1 MSGAVDVAIV
11 GAGPGGYVAA
21 IRAAQLGMK
30 VLVVDKEKELGGTC
44 LRVGCIP
51 SKALLESTELYARA
65 KGDFAVH
72 GIRVAPEF
80 DLDAMMKRKES
91 IVGQLTKGVAALF
104 KKNKVAVVQGTAR
117 LAAGGKLLVDGT
129 PIEARNVLLAP
140 GAVPVVLP
148 GVPFDGDRIVDST
161 GALSFPDV
169 PAELVV
175 IGAGYIGLEIGSIWA
190 RLGSKVTVLE
200 FLPRILP
207 GMDDEIVRQAQRILQ
222 RQGLKFELGVRVS
235 GAKVEGSRVVVT
247 AASEMEGG
255 PARSYA
261 CDRLLVAVG
270 RRLNA
275 EGLGLNEAG
284 IELDAKGRILV
295 DGHFRT
301 TAPNVAAIGDAIGG
315 MMLAH
320 KASEE
325 GIAAVEIMAGK
336 AGRVN
341 YDAIPG
347 VAYTDPEIASV
358 GKTEEQL
365 KEAGIPY
372 RKGTFP
378 FLANGR
384 AKALGAKEG
393 LVKILAH
400 EKTDRILGAH
410 IFGPRAGE
418 LIAEIALAMEFGG
431 SSEDL
436 GVTCHAH
443 PTLAEA
449 VKEAALAVTGRA
461 IHI

>member
-1 MSGAVDVAIV
+1 MSEFDLAVV

-30 VLVVDKEKELGGTC
+30 VFVVDREKDLGGTC

-91 IVGQLTKGVAALF
+91 IVGQLTKGVASLF
-104 KKNKVAVVQGTAR
+104 KKNKVASAQGIAT
-117 LAAGGKLLVDGT
+117 LAAGPRLLVDGKA
-129 PIEARNVLLAP
+129 IDAKHILLAT
-140 GAVPVVLP
+140 GAVPVALP
-148 GVPFDGDRIVDST
+148 GVAIDGDRIVDST
-161 GALSFPDV
+161 GALAFPEV
-169 PAELVV
+169 PGELLV

-190 RLGSKVTVLE
+190 RLGAKVTVLE

-207 GMDDEIVRQAQRILQ
+207 GTDDEIVRQAQRVLT
-222 RQGLKFELGVRVS
+222 RQGIAFELGVGVS
-235 GAKVEGSRVVVT
+235 GARVEGTRVVVT
-247 AASEMEGG
+247 ASGKKEGETRTWSG
-255 PARSYA
+255 
-261 CDRLLVAVG
+261 DRLLVAVG
-270 RRLNA
+270 RRPNTD
-275 EGLGLNEAG
+275 GLGLADAG
-284 IELDAKGRILV
+284 VAVDEKGRVKV
-295 DGHFRT
+295 DDKFRT
-301 TAPNVAAIGDAIGG
+301 TAPGVYAIGDLIGG

-325 GIAAVEIMAGK
+325 GVAAVQIMAGL
-336 AGRVN
+336 AGHVN
-341 YDAIPG
+341 YDAVPG
-347 VAYTDPEIASV
+347 VAYTDPEIAAV

-365 KEAGIPY
+365 KEAGIAY
-372 RKGTFP
+372 KKGTFP

-393 LVKILAH
+393 LVKILADA
-400 EKTDRILGAH
+400 KTDRILGAH
-410 IFGPRAGE
+410 ILGPRAGE
-418 LIAEIALAMEFGG
+418 LIAEVALAMEFGG

-436 GVTCHAH
+436 GTTCHAH

-461 IHI
+461 LHI